1 MMKIAI
7 DAGHGPDTPGKRT
20 PDESMREYHFNAV
33 VADKICDELSK
44 YDGVAWFRTDHS
56 HRDVPLRERTDRANQ
71 EKADVLISIH
81 ANAHGTGGWN
91 AAEGIETFLYPNRSS
106 TEASFSLAQNV
117 QQQLIQLTGRK
128 NRGVKHAN
136 FHMLRESRMTA
147 ILVECGFMTH
157 RQEAELLKSDAYR
170 QICAMAIVAGIVETY
185 RLQRQP
191 DIGKEQE
198 QLATPQRALSV
209 YVNEQEVGTGYLIDG
224 LSYVPVRV
232 IADAFG
238 AKVHYDGQ
246 NVHILKGY

>member
-33 VADKICDELSK
+33 VADKICNELSA
-44 YDGVAWFRTDHS
+44 YDGLEWIRTDNS
-56 HRDVPLRERTDRANQ
+56 QRDVPLKERTDRANREQ
-71 EKADVLISIH
+71 ADVLISIH
-81 ANAHGTGGWN
+81 ANAFGKGGWN
-91 AAEGIETFLYPNRSS
+91 EAEGIETFVYPHRSS
-106 TEASFSLAQNV
+106 TEDSFTLAQNV
-117 QQQLIQLTGRK
+117 QQQLVQLTGRK
-128 NRGVKHAN
+128 NRGVKYGN

-170 QICAMAIVAGIVETY
+170 QTCAIAIVTGMAATY
-185 RLQRQP
+185 GLRHQP
-191 DIGKEQE
+191 DTKERA
-198 QLATPQRALSV
+198 QLPTLQRALSV

-232 IADAFG
+232 IADLIG
-238 AKVHYDGQ
+238 AKIQYDGQ
-246 NVHILKGY
+246 NVRILKGN